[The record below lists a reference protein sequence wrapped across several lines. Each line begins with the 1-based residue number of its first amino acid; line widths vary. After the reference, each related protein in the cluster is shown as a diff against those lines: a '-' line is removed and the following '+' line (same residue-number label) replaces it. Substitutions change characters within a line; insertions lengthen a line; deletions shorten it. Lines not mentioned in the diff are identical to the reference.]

1 MTTADEADQ
10 GKRVERARETG
21 LFRYSLVQELLE
33 PGLSQ
38 AERGWRARELAGRA
52 HEGPRGARVT
62 VSYSTLTRWRRLYE
76 SGGFD
81 ALVPSPRQPA
91 PRTPE
96 EVLALA
102 EALKREKP
110 GRTAAQVRRVLQ
122 VTSGWAPS
130 ERTLQRLFER
140 LELNGPLPGPEEE
153 QRAFGRFECA
163 RPNEMWTGDTL
174 HGPVIGGKKSYLFAF
189 IDDHSRAVTGARWSH
204 HDDVVRMAAAFR
216 PALQAR
222 GVPQRA
228 YLDNGSPFVDA
239 WLLRACGVLGV
250 KLIHSRPGK
259 PEGRGKIER
268 FFRTVRDQ
276 FLVEAGDGKGI
287 ADLAE
292 MNRLFQAWL
301 ETAYHRAVH
310 SETGEAPAAR
320 WEKATAAERSV
331 PEPALLREAFL
342 WSERRKADKT
352 ALVRL
357 HGNVYQVNAW
367 LAGRMLELLFDP
379 FDLDRIEVR
388 LAGKPAGTAVP
399 FVMGR
404 HRHPKTRTPDGQ
416 ARTDRPR
423 PGSTTWAP
431 SATATTRP
439 CASRSPTSSSS
450 AARRNRK
457 SGRKAVTDSPDQ
469 TLALARAAAGA
480 VRSLNHA
487 TLGGEGLAQPADAYE
502 LIGELALAAAGLP
515 QLLAQVGRW
524 LASALAAGRLG
535 CDDSADPAGAVSGAQ
550 LFISDARNTAAAL
563 ARDLGCAQQQLAAV
577 NGGPSAEEAEEEGES

>member
-1 MTTADEADQ
+1 M
-10 GKRVERARETG
+10 ERARETG

-38 AERGWRARELAGRA
+38 AERGWRAREMAGRA
-52 HEGPRGARVT
+52 HEGPGGRRAT

-91 PRTPE
+91 PRTPQ

-110 GRTAAQVRRVLQ
+110 GRTAAQVRRILQ
-122 VTSGWAPS
+122 QTAGWAPS
-130 ERTLQRLFER
+130 DRTLQRLFER
-140 LELNGPLPGPEEE
+140 LELGRPAPAEEDR
-153 QRAFGRFECA
+153 RAFGRFECA
-163 RPNEMWTGDTL
+163 RPNEMWIGDTL
-174 HGPVIGGKKSYLFAF
+174 HGPAVGGKKSYLFAF
-189 IDDHSRAVTGARWSH
+189 TGDHSRAVMGARWSH
-204 HDDVVRMAAAFR
+204 HDDVVRMAAGFR

-222 GVPQRA
+222 GVPRA
-228 YLDNGSPFVDA
+228 CYLDNGSPFVDA
-239 WLLRACGVLGV
+239 WLLRGCGVLGV
-250 KLIHSRPGK
+250 KLVHSRPGK

-276 FLVEAGDGKGI
+276 FLVEVGDGEEI

-292 MNRLFQAWL
+292 MNRLFRAWL
-301 ETAYHRAVH
+301 ETAYHQAVH

-320 WEKATAAERSV
+320 WEKATPAGRAV

-357 HGNVYQVNAW
+357 HGNACQAGAW
-367 LAGRMLELLFDP
+367 LAGRVVELLFDP

-388 LAGKPAGTAVP
+388 LGGKPAGTAVP

-416 ARTDRPR
+416 ARTEPAPTGIDYLGALGDSHDQALRDRVSYQFLV
-423 PGSTTWAP
+423 PGQQEP
-431 SATATTRP
+431 G
-439 CASRSPTSSSS
+439 
-450 AARRNRK
+450 NREEPGDPEEK
-457 SGRKAVTDSPDQ
+457 E
-469 TLALARAAAGA
+469 
-480 VRSLNHA
+480 
-487 TLGGEGLAQPADAYE
+487 GEGR
-502 LIGELALAAAGLP
+502 G
-515 QLLAQVGRW
+515 
-524 LASALAAGRLG
+524 
-535 CDDSADPAGAVSGAQ
+535 
-550 LFISDARNTAAAL
+550 
-563 ARDLGCAQQQLAAV
+563 
-577 NGGPSAEEAEEEGES
+577 